1 MRLFLCLTLVLIASA
16 AEKQRDWQTGKVV
29 DSERNR
35 YFAGTIGNSNTTG
48 TAQANGDYGTY
59 QGTITTTH
67 TAVYRVYET
76 FIIEGETYAY
86 VAQERLRWRWSKPAN
101 LTVNGPV
108 KYAVEKRKLYV
119 VDDDG
124 KEHEMEIVKRIL
136 KQPDSRSTATDAP
149 APKDP
154 LSLFHDNPALQ
165 DCLNRVNQKDPL
177 GLRTDDP
184 NQDRQR
190 KECIAKFSK

>member
-1 MRLFLCLTLVLIASA
+1 MRRIPLLLLVLLPAIILFA
-16 AEKQRDWQTGKVV
+16 AQKQRDWQTGKVV

-48 TAQANGDYGTY
+48 TAQANGNYGTY
-59 QGTITTTH
+59 QGSTNTSQ

-108 KYAVEKRKLYV
+108 KYAIEKRRLYV
-119 VDDDG
+119 IDEDG

-136 KQPDSRSTATDAP
+136 RQPEP
-149 APKDP
+149 AKTP
-154 LSLFHDNPALQ
+154 
-165 DCLNRVNQKDPL
+165 R
-177 GLRTDDP
+177 
-184 NQDRQR
+184 
-190 KECIAKFSK
+190 